1 MKYATNHTQTR
12 LTQAKKKKKTMMR
25 ILIFMLLC
33 FVSKSMNAQQGET
46 VLYFKNGD
54 TISGYGKLKGADEI
68 KFRKDKE
75 DKYSKI
81 NFKTLE
87 KADIKI
93 KDTIISYKLFPITK
107 KNGKEKTPSVI
118 GLFESGSVNLYV
130 KGEVKK
136 VGYFTQQLGGTGMT
150 FGGTTDAIVHY
161 FIRKENEPNAV
172 HIGSNYYADDH
183 LLEDTEN
190 VFSECPD
197 LLKKI
202 LESSNGYE
210 SIYEIIE
217 RYNASCKQ
225 LHNQTGK

>member
-1 MKYATNHTQTR
+1 MMK
-12 LTQAKKKKKTMMR
+12 
-25 ILIFMLLC
+25 ILMFVLL
-33 FVSKSMNAQQGET
+33 FFISKSINAQRGDT

-54 TISGYGKLKGADEI
+54 TISGYGILKGADEI
-68 KFRKDKE
+68 KFRKDKK
-75 DKYSKI
+75 DKYKKI

-118 GLFESGSVNLYV
+118 GLFVNGKVNLYV

-136 VGYFTQQLGGTGMT
+136 RGYFTQHLDDTGMIYA
-150 FGGTTDAIVHY
+150 GTIDAIVHY

-172 HIGSNYYADDH
+172 HIGSSYYTDAH
-183 LLEDTEN
+183 LLKDTEKI
-190 VFSECPD
+190 FSECPD

-202 LESSNGYE
+202 LESSNGHKN
-210 SIYEIIE
+210 IYEIIE
-217 RYNASCKQ
+217 RYNTSCKQ
-225 LHNQTGK
+225 LSN